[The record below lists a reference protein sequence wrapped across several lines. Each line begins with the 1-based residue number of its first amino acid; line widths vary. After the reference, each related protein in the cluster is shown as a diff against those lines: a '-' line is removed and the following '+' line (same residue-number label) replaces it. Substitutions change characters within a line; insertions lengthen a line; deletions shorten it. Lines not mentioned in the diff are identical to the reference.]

1 MGKRITLGIVFN
13 YDENWIGGTYYF
25 QYLIQSLN
33 LLEDDQKPNI
43 VIVSN
48 QISSFKLIKEL
59 NYPYLTYQ
67 NSQIKK
73 NLLERLIDKINRIL
87 NPKAIIQNK
96 KIDFGIDIL
105 FRPSEIIVPN
115 KILKH
120 LFWIPDFQEMYLPNL
135 FSENYLAYR
144 KKTQIALLGPDK
156 HVLFSSQDALKDF
169 KKQYP
174 TAQTNCFVVPFSVFH
189 PDFSSINFEN
199 LKAKFKLDSN
209 IEYFFSPNQFWKHKN
224 HIIVL
229 KAIKLLKHNSA
240 KKIIVLFSGKESD
253 HRNPTYFDELKE
265 YIKINELEENVKF
278 LGFIDRKEQLCFMKN
293 AIAIIQPSL
302 FEGWSSVVED
312 AKSLNKNIIASSLG
326 VHKEQLETNAYFFDP
341 LNEVELSEH
350 LNYFLENKVVDPNYN
365 YKQNLNKFGL
375 DFLNVIRKIV

>member
-13 YDENWIGGTYYF
+13 YDENWIGGTYYY
-25 QYLIQSLN
+25 QYLIQSMN
-33 LLEDDQKPNI
+33 LLEDYQKPNI

-48 QISSFKLIKEL
+48 HISSFKLIKEL
-59 NYPYLTYQ
+59 NYPYLKYQ

-73 NLLERLIDKINRIL
+73 NLIERIIDKIHCKL

-105 FRPSEIIVPN
+105 FHPSEIIIPN
-115 KILKH
+115 KILNH
-120 LFWIPDFQEMYLPNL
+120 LFWIPDFQEIYLPNL
-135 FSENYLAYR
+135 FSENYLKYR
-144 KKTQIALLGPDK
+144 KKTQLALLGSDK

-174 TAQTNCFVVPFSVFH
+174 TAQTSCYVVPFSVFH
-189 PDFSSINFEN
+189 PDFSSIDFEN
-199 LKAKFKLDSN
+199 LKVNFKLDSN
-209 IEYFFSPNQFWKHKN
+209 IEFFFSPNQFWKHKN

-253 HRNPTYFDELKE
+253 HRNPTYFEELKE
-265 YIKINELEENVKF
+265 YVKINELEENVKF

-341 LNEVELSEH
+341 LNEIELTEH
-350 LNYFLENKVVDPNYN
+350 LNYFLENKVAEPNYN

-375 DFLNVIRKIV
+375 DFINVINKIV